1 MNNGVYKAG
10 FATRQR
16 AYERACRA
24 LFDAL
29 DQLETRLTNSRYLF
43 GDRIVESDWRLFCT
57 LIRFDVV
64 YYIHFKCN
72 LRRILDYPNLQ
83 GYLMDLYQQ
92 PGIAETVNFDHIKR
106 HYYMTHDAIN
116 PTASCRSA
124 RSSTS
129 LPRTV
134 GTSYLPHELRAPGAH
149 PGDYFRLG
157 RRCLIVLRTYATRSV
172 IRCSRGV
179 GLRTLFVLAGSWR
192 STTFTLSD
200 EHQRRAAI

>member
-16 AYERACRA
+16 AYEHACRA
-24 LFDAL
+24 LFNAL
-29 DQLETRLTNSRYLF
+29 DQLEMRLTKSRYLF

-57 LIRFDVV
+57 LIRFDIV
-64 YYIHFKCN
+64 YYIHFKCS

-116 PTASCRSA
+116 PTRIVPIGPILELTAPTRSGKVICPMSCA
-124 RSSTS
+124 
-129 LPRTV
+129 LP
-134 GTSYLPHELRAPGAH
+134 APIQGL
-149 PGDYFRLG
+149 FSLG
-157 RRCLIVLRTYATRSV
+157 RRCLIVSRAYATRSV
-172 IRCSRGV
+172 IQCSRGV